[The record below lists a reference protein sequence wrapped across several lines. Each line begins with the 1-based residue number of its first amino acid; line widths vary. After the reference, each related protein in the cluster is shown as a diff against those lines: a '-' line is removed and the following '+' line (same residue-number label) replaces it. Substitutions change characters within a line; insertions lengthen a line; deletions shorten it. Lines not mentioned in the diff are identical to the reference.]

1 MEANKLRHQFS
12 NTLIELVNFISEA
25 VSEKLLADLSLS
37 VKTSSIDDKLMTETD
52 VCDFLQISNSTLH
65 KLKKQHK
72 DFPVVRILGN
82 VRYKKSDVID
92 FLKTVK

>member
-1 MEANKLRHQFS
+1 MEANKLKHHFS
-12 NTLIELVNFISEA
+12 NTITELATFISEA
-25 VSEKLLADLSLS
+25 VSEKLLADLSLIEM
-37 VKTSSIDDKLMTETD
+37 TSSIDDKLMTEAD

-82 VRYKKSDVID
+82 VRYKKSDVVE
-92 FLKTVK
+92 FLKTIK

>member
-1 MEANKLRHQFS
+1 MEANKLKHHFS
-12 NTLIELVNFISEA
+12 NTITELATFISEA

-37 VKTSSIDDKLMTETD
+37 EKTSSIDDKLMTEAD

>member
-1 MEANKLRHQFS
+1 MEANKLKHHFS
-12 NTLIELVNFISEA
+12 NTIIELATFISEA
-25 VSEKLLADLSLS
+25 ISEKLLAELSLLD
-37 VKTSSIDDKLMTETD
+37 KTLSADDKLMNEAD

-82 VRYKKSDVID
+82 VRYEKSDVVE
-92 FLKTVK
+92 FLKTIK

>member
-1 MEANKLRHQFS
+1 MEANKLKHHFS
-12 NTLIELVNFISEA
+12 NTINELATFISEA

-37 VKTSSIDDKLMTETD
+37 EKTSSIDDKLMTETD

>member
-1 MEANKLRHQFS
+1 MEANKLKHHFS
-12 NTLIELVNFISEA
+12 NTITELATFISEA
-25 VSEKLLADLSLS
+25 VSEKLLAVLSLS
-37 VKTSSIDDKLMTETD
+37 EKTSSIDDKLMTEAD

>member
-1 MEANKLRHQFS
+1 MEANKLKHHFS
-12 NTLIELVNFISEA
+12 NTITELATFISEA

-37 VKTSSIDDKLMTETD
+37 EKTSSSDDKLMTESD

-72 DFPVVRILGN
+72 DWI
-82 VRYKKSDVID
+82 Y
-92 FLKTVK
+92 